1 MRKKFDWAII
11 YKEFINYHF
20 KILQIFIYR
29 IIYHIYINYE
39 ECNRKID
46 RNFDRNLSIKIYQ
59 I

>member
-29 IIYHIYINYE
+29 TMKNYE
-39 ECNRKID
+39 EYNRKID
-46 RNFDRNLSIKIYQ
+46 RNFDRNLSIKIYR